1 LTDQVFSE
9 KKFKFMP
16 KRYQRRAGKPNSV
29 RGFCDEMTKNN
40 IINSAAKIA
49 AKQSS
54 GEKEAQIL
62 SQQNPEIRK
71 SVANFLR
78 YRLNMTEQEFLNKVN
93 HKLADMVADSLN
105 TLHNKLDE
113 IPPQNLAYAVAVL
126 MDKFL
131 TVSGRPS
138 NITAS
143 ANVTLGSSD
152 MSPDQV
158 RSILKGATKEVK
170 KQPTQASKDKVVDIT
185 PNDNKTK

>member
-1 LTDQVFSE
+1 
-9 KKFKFMP
+9 MP
-16 KRYQRRAGKPNSV
+16 KQYKRRAGLPADI
-29 RGFCDEMTKNN
+29 RGFCTDMTKNN
-40 IINSAAKIA
+40 IIKSAAKIA
-49 AKQSS
+49 AKQSNAT
-54 GEKEAQIL
+54 KEAEIIK
-62 SQQNPEIRK
+62 QQDPRIRE

-78 YRLNMTEQEFLNKVN
+78 YRLDMTEQEFLYKVN
-93 HKLADMVADSLN
+93 SKLSDMVADSFN

-143 ANVTLGSSD
+143 ANVTLGASD

-170 KQPTQASKDKVVDIT
+170 KQPTKASEDKVVDIT
-185 PNDNKTK
+185 PDDSAQ

>member
-1 LTDQVFSE
+1 
-9 KKFKFMP
+9 MP
-16 KRYQRRAGKPNSV
+16 KQYKRRAGLPADI
-29 RGFCDEMTKNN
+29 RGFCTDMTKNN
-40 IINSAAKIA
+40 IIKSAAKIA
-49 AKQSS
+49 AKQSTAV
-54 GEKEAQIL
+54 KEEEL
-62 SQQNPEIRK
+62 LKHTSPEIRQ

-78 YRLNMTEQEFLNKVN
+78 YRLDMTEQEFLNKVN
-93 HKLADMVADSLN
+93 SKLSDMVADSLN

-143 ANVTLGSSD
+143 ANVTLGASD

-170 KQPTQASKDKVVDIT
+170 KQPTKASEEKVVDIT
-185 PNDNKTK
+185 PDDSTQ

>member
-1 LTDQVFSE
+1 
-9 KKFKFMP
+9 
-16 KRYQRRAGKPNSV
+16 
-29 RGFCDEMTKNN
+29 MTKNN

-49 AKQSS
+49 AKQSTA
-54 GEKEAQIL
+54 KEETEL
-62 SQQNPEIRK
+62 LMHSDPEIRK
-71 SVANFLR
+71 SIGLFLR
-78 YRLNMTEQEFLNKVN
+78 YRLDMTEQEFLNKVN
-93 HKLADMVADSLN
+93 SKLSDMVADSLN

-143 ANVTLGSSD
+143 ANVTLGASD

-170 KQPTQASKDKVVDIT
+170 KQPKEASKDKVTDII
-185 PNDNKTK
+185 PNDSAK

>member
-1 LTDQVFSE
+1 
-9 KKFKFMP
+9 MP
-16 KRYQRRAGKPNSV
+16 KRYQRRAGLPKDV
-29 RGFCDEMTKNN
+29 RGFCTDMTKNN
-40 IINSAAKIA
+40 IIKSAAKIA
-49 AKQSS
+49 AKQSTAKQETELLMHS
-54 GEKEAQIL
+54 DPK
-62 SQQNPEIRK
+62 IRK
-71 SVANFLR
+71 SIGLFLR
-78 YRLNMTEQEFLNKVN
+78 YRLDMTEQEFLNKVN
-93 HKLADMVADSLN
+93 SKLSDMVADSLN

-143 ANVTLGSSD
+143 ANVTLGASD

-170 KQPTQASKDKVVDIT
+170 KQPKEASKDKVTDIT
-185 PNDNKTK
+185 PDDSTK

>member
-1 LTDQVFSE
+1 MGYLH
-9 KKFKFMP
+9 
-16 KRYQRRAGKPNSV
+16 KRRSRKPGLV
-29 RGFCDEMTKNN
+29 RGFCDDMTKNN
-40 IINSAAKIA
+40 IIKSAAKIA
-49 AKQSS
+49 AKQSNAN
-54 GEKEAQIL
+54 KEAEIL
-62 SQQNPEIRK
+62 NQQDPEIRQ

-78 YRLNMTEQEFLNKVN
+78 YRLDMTEQEFLNQVN
-93 HKLADMVADSLN
+93 SKLSTMVADSLN

-143 ANVTLGSSD
+143 ANVTLGASD
-152 MSPDQV
+152 MCPDQV

-170 KQPTQASKDKVVDIT
+170 KQPTKASEDKVVDIT
-185 PNDNKTK
+185 PDDDSAK

>member
-1 LTDQVFSE
+1 
-9 KKFKFMP
+9 MP
-16 KRYQRRAGKPNSV
+16 KQYKRRAGLPADI
-29 RGFCDEMTKNN
+29 RGFCTDMTKNN
-40 IINSAAKIA
+40 IIKSAAKIA
-49 AKQSS
+49 AKQSNAT
-54 GEKEAQIL
+54 KEEEIIK
-62 SQQNPEIRK
+62 QQDPRIRE

-78 YRLNMTEQEFLNKVN
+78 YRLDMTEQAFLNKVN
-93 HKLADMVADSLN
+93 SKLSDMVADSLN

-143 ANVTLGSSD
+143 ANVTLGASD

-170 KQPTQASKDKVVDIT
+170 KQPTKASEDKVVDIT
-185 PNDNKTK
+185 PDDSAK

>member
-1 LTDQVFSE
+1 
-9 KKFKFMP
+9 MP
-16 KRYQRRAGKPNSV
+16 KRYQRRAGLPKDV
-29 RGFCDEMTKNN
+29 RGFCTDMTKNN
-40 IINSAAKIA
+40 IIKSAAKIA
-49 AKQSS
+49 AKQSTAKQETELLMHS
-54 GEKEAQIL
+54 D
-62 SQQNPEIRK
+62 PEIRK
-71 SVANFLR
+71 SIGLFLR
-78 YRLNMTEQEFLNKVN
+78 YRLDMTEQEFLNKVN
-93 HKLADMVADSLN
+93 SKLSDMVADSLN

-143 ANVTLGSSD
+143 ANVTLGASD

-170 KQPTQASKDKVVDIT
+170 KQPKDASKDKVTDIT
-185 PNDNKTK
+185 PNDNPTK

>member
-1 LTDQVFSE
+1 
-9 KKFKFMP
+9 MP
-16 KRYQRRAGKPNSV
+16 KQYKRRAGLPADI
-29 RGFCDEMTKNN
+29 RGFCTDMTKNN
-40 IINSAAKIA
+40 IIKSAAKIA
-49 AKQSS
+49 AKQSNAT
-54 GEKEAQIL
+54 KEEEIIK
-62 SQQNPEIRK
+62 QQDPRIRE

-78 YRLNMTEQEFLNKVN
+78 YRLDMTEQEFLNKVN
-93 HKLADMVADSLN
+93 SKLSDMVADSLN

-143 ANVTLGSSD
+143 ANVTLGASD

-170 KQPTQASKDKVVDIT
+170 KQPTKASEEKVVDIT
-185 PNDNKTK
+185 PDDSTQ

>member
-1 LTDQVFSE
+1 
-9 KKFKFMP
+9 MP
-16 KRYQRRAGKPNSV
+16 KQYKRRARKPGTV

-40 IINSAAKIA
+40 IIKSAAKIA
-49 AKQSS
+49 AKQSN
-54 GEKEAQIL
+54 GKKEAEIL
-62 SQQNPEIRK
+62 MKQDPELRQSIG
-71 SVANFLR
+71 NFLR
-78 YRLNMTEQEFLNKVN
+78 YRLDMTEQEFLNKVN
-93 HKLADMVADSLN
+93 NKLADMVADSLN

-170 KQPTQASKDKVVDIT
+170 KQPTKASEEKVVDIT
-185 PNDNKTK
+185 PNDDSTK